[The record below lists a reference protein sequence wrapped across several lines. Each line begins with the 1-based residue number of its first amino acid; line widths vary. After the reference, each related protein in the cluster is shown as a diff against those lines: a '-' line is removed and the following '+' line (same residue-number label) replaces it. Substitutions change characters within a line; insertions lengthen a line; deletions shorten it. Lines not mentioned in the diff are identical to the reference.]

1 MSAAPTAPPPSQGP
15 PKAKAKPMTLGR
27 ALLPLVLLLVPLGMD
42 LGARFLEDPW
52 STWLLLAA
60 AVLAVLILAWVLVRL
75 IIYGHQ
81 RWLLHRQRAFQR
93 RQDQYFVAGTKLDTR
108 LRLVN
113 ERLKAAGLGEYGLSW
128 FLVMGRSPAEVEAL
142 LKNSGLTFPSDMDQ
156 GLNLSADQIDRWYL
170 ANQAIFIDT
179 SASPPDRQDRHWE
192 VLASRLAARRPRE
205 PISGVILVL
214 DVDQLAEDDPEAK
227 ERWRQGVLERLRTL
241 QARLKLSFPVYLVV
255 SGMNRVP
262 GFHEFFSDL
271 DQEARSRIL
280 GWSAPLSPEQEF
292 DQNLFRRGL
301 GELAASIDKLMLQR
315 LSGSLPPRT
324 ADRVYMFNEQ
334 FRGVLKA
341 LREEVEAVFAPN
353 LYLDPLPFRGFY
365 FCGGLEEGPM
375 VSFLPQASWLARPSS
390 AQQSDWDGFETS
402 TGWFVRDLFK
412 DKILGEQGLVSR
424 PRHVRRR
431 NLIIQTATALLAAA
445 ALVLGG
451 WWMMRTVEDTRLLV
465 KSLEPT
471 LETARANLLGGKAEY
486 RPLDVCRLLLRRK
499 ALISHIAWWEE
510 LVGAGRY
517 SQLRDQIGRIHRAC
531 FQELFLRGY
540 LGQVE
545 DALRY
550 WSGEGDFPL
559 FAGALVEYI
568 RWARPQTGRRQD
580 LRIAPFAQF
589 LASSQA
595 EPQEII
601 EQYRAFLA
609 EGGPSGNLVNPHS
622 LQIIEQALA
631 RMDKYLNPALPRQG
645 SVTSWQRQS
654 QWWLEL
660 ALGLDELARRYRM
673 LLGLRPP
680 ASSDDFQQVQATYD
694 IMADRLAAVL
704 KAIDGL
710 GRLLDQGAAQQTSWI
725 GVEKILRQL
734 RHASQGWEPVARRVE
749 KVAQAASLYR
759 RRIVQPLEQNLY
771 LVQLLSHRHSFAW
784 FSQVLSQA
792 LPRQAS
798 IITDPLYQVGPFIQQ
813 LLQALKDYH
822 GAIRQW
828 QSGYQT
834 WVQHIAASERIGK
847 QAEMLRLEEQGMIK
861 AQSRVEEVRQE
872 IKDLLG
878 HQQKPAAPAPAGGVM
893 SRLLKG
899 KKALTKAKQAVVS
912 TRQEL
917 LSLFSWSLLDRNLP
931 GWLEAMKRVRL
942 YQTALYW
949 QELEDKFEFGGSL
962 LNEQPWSQ
970 IKSDPV
976 FATGDAY
983 ALVSPVSEFLDDW
996 VQELPHEFLSFS
1008 KPGGKNPPPREL
1020 SDFLALNQ
1028 SIIGFRQKW
1037 LPRLRKAAQQFVTC
1051 VHDLDLDPA
1060 RAWAQI
1066 WNTAGPG
1073 ASGRLSVSWGALMAL
1088 SGFRD
1093 AFEAENGQ
1101 VLDNITGTLVD
1112 IENNLIGIFQRAVVQ
1127 SFNQR
1132 WQALLDKYQ
1141 KLGFDQAF
1149 PFNLQGKSEIDRRR
1163 LSAFFDELRG
1173 LAQAYAI
1180 LPQEHTTPAPAA
1192 GPAKQPAQP
1201 APAQLAAPAQ
1211 NIRRLLLLGGRQQF
1225 VQSCLALE
1233 KFLSPRGRR
1242 TPLKATV
1249 RLKPGS
1255 IGSEVH
1261 WVRLQLGQGG
1271 HYDLNVYGRPAVT
1284 IDLQEEAKSVT
1295 FQALD
1300 MNKNPLASFTA
1311 TRGDHALLQLPYAW
1325 GTTNDPAR
1333 KVWIVRGQVP
1343 SVASPGKM
1351 IPFQMEMTFN
1361 TSLPELP
1368 KWPSHR

>member
-1 MSAAPTAPPPSQGP
+1 MSAAPTSPPPTQGP

-27 ALLPLVLLLVPLGMD
+27 ALLPLLLLLVPAGLVVG
-42 LGARFLEDPW
+42 GRFLSPEW
-52 STWLLLAA
+52 GRWLLWGAA
-60 AVLAVLILAWVLVRL
+60 LLAVLILAWVLVRL

-81 RWLLHRQRAFQR
+81 RWLAHRQRAFQR
-93 RQDQYFVAGTKLDTR
+93 RQDQYFVAGTKLDSR

-113 ERLKAAGLGEYGLSW
+113 ERLKAAGLGPYGLSW
-128 FLVMGRSPAEVEAL
+128 FLVMGHSPAEVEAL
-142 LKNSGLTFPSDMDQ
+142 LKSSGLTFPADMDR

-214 DVDQLAEDDPEAK
+214 DVDQLAEDDPDAK
-227 ERWRQGVLERLRTL
+227 ERRRQGVLERLRTL
-241 QARLKLSFPVYLVV
+241 QAKLKLSFPVYLVV
-255 SGMNRVP
+255 TGMNRVP

-353 LYLDPLPFRGFY
+353 LYLDPLPFRGLY
-365 FCGGLEEGPM
+365 LCGGLEEGPM
-375 VSFLPQASWLARPSS
+375 VSFLPQASWLARP
-390 AQQSDWDGFETS
+390 APARQEDWDGFDAS
-402 TGWFVRDLFK
+402 SGWFVRDLFK

-445 ALVLGG
+445 ALVVGG
-451 WWMMRTVEDTRLLV
+451 WWMVRTVADTRALV

-499 ALISHIAWWEE
+499 ALISRIAWWEE

-517 SQLRDQIGRIHRAC
+517 GQLRDQLGRIHRAC
-531 FQELFLRGY
+531 FQELFLRSY

-559 FAGALVEYI
+559 FAAALTEYI
-568 RWARPQTGRRQD
+568 RWARPSASQRQD
-580 LRIAPFAQF
+580 LRISPFARF

-601 EQYRAFLA
+601 EQYRAFMA
-609 EGGPSGNLVNPHS
+609 EGGPSSNLVNPRS
-622 LQIIEQALA
+622 LQIIEQALV
-631 RMDKYLNPALPRQG
+631 RMEKYLNPALPRQG
-645 SVTSWQRQS
+645 AITSWQQQS

-660 ALGLDELARRYRM
+660 ALGLDELARRYRI

-680 ASSDDFQQVQATYD
+680 AATDDYQQVLAAYD
-694 IMADRLAAVL
+694 ILADRLTAVL
-704 KAIDGL
+704 NAVEDL
-710 GRLLDQGAAQQTSWI
+710 ARMVDLGAARQTSWI
-725 GVEKILRQL
+725 GVDDILRDL
-734 RHASQGWEPVARRVE
+734 RHAAQGWTPVARQVE
-749 KVAQAASLYR
+749 DVAHSASLYR
-759 RRIVQPLEQNLY
+759 RRIVRPLEENLY
-771 LVQLLSHRHSFAW
+771 LVQLLSHRTGFAW
-784 FSQVLSQA
+784 FSEVLGQA
-792 LPRQAS
+792 LPRQAR
-798 IITDPLYQVGPFIQQ
+798 IITDPTYQVGPFIEQ
-813 LLQALKDYH
+813 LLQALSDYH
-822 GAIRQW
+822 AAIKQW
-828 QSGYQT
+828 QAGYQT

-861 AQSRVEEVRQE
+861 AQNRVEEVRQE
-872 IKDLLG
+872 IKDLMG
-878 HQQKPAAPAPAGGVM
+878 RQRKAAAPAGGGGLM
-893 SRLLKG
+893 SRLLKDHKTVAEG
-899 KKALTKAKQAVVS
+899 KQALVT
-912 TRQEL
+912 TRREL
-917 LSLFSWSLLDRNLP
+917 LGLFSWSLLDENLP
-931 GWLEAMKRVRL
+931 GWLRTMKRVRL

-949 QELEDKFEFGGSL
+949 QELEDKFEFGGNL
-962 LNEQPWSQ
+962 LNEQPWSE
-970 IKSDPV
+970 IKRDPV

-983 ALVSPVSEFLDDW
+983 ALVSPVSEFLNDW
-996 VQELPHEFLSFS
+996 IQDLPHEFMSFGKLGS
-1008 KPGGKNPPPREL
+1008 KNPPPREL
-1020 SDFLALNQ
+1020 GEFLALNQ
-1028 SIIGFRQKW
+1028 SIIRFREKW

-1073 ASGRLSVSWGALMAL
+1073 ASGRDRVSWGALMAL

-1101 VLDNITGTLVD
+1101 VLENITGTLVD
-1112 IENNLIGIFQRAVVQ
+1112 IQSNLIAIFQGAVVRD
-1127 SFNQR
+1127 FNRQ
-1132 WQALLDKYQ
+1132 WQALLHKYQ

-1149 PFNLQGKSEIDRRR
+1149 PFNLRGKSEIDRRQ
-1163 LSAFFDELRG
+1163 LADFFEELRG
-1173 LAQAYAI
+1173 LAQAYAL
-1180 LPQEHTTPAPAA
+1180 LPRKTQGKPA
-1192 GPAKQPAQP
+1192 GSE
-1201 APAQLAAPAQ
+1201 LAAPA
-1211 NIRRLLLLGGRQQF
+1211 RRVQSLILLGGREQF
-1225 VQSCLALE
+1225 IQSCLALE

-1242 TPLKATV
+1242 SPLKAKV
-1249 RLKPGS
+1249 RLKPGG
-1255 IGSEVH
+1255 IGSQVH
-1261 WVRLQLGQGG
+1261 WVRLQLGRGG

-1284 IDLQEEAKSVT
+1284 IDLQEEADAVT

-1325 GTTNDPAR
+1325 GTTSDPAR
-1333 KVWIVRGQVP
+1333 KVWIIHGRVP

-1368 KWPSHR
+1368 KWPSRR